1 MLSTRQTDR
10 PDIIQTVQTVFKMNV
25 ENQSMTGQSSSSSSS
40 SSSASSSSASS
51 SATSSSSSIAPIFD
65 LPASTIVAS
74 LPSATTG
81 VTAVIVE
88 SRAAFERKRK
98 VAAAELIN
106 SASSKCVKYS
116 KNDLIVDVR
125 KYRFTEVPLSASR
138 SWIWSHFKK
147 IDVKVGSVEVLSWAN
162 TNAACN
168 ICCNLALTDSKIKLA
183 TPYTANHS
191 PGHLERHLKS
201 YHNDLLVDRR
211 EVAAAEEVTG
221 RITITDYYQKHPEF
235 EDLYLK
241 WAVETYQP
249 LNTIEGVLFRAINR
263 LPSRSYLRHYPPCEL
278 CKRVCKI

>member
-1 MLSTRQTDR
+1 M
-10 PDIIQTVQTVFKMNV
+10 
-25 ENQSMTGQSSSSSSS
+25 
-40 SSSASSSSASS
+40 
-51 SATSSSSSIAPIFD
+51 
-65 LPASTIVAS
+65 
-74 LPSATTG
+74 
-81 VTAVIVE
+81 
-88 SRAAFERKRK
+88 
-98 VAAAELIN
+98 
-106 SASSKCVKYS
+106 
-116 KNDLIVDVR
+116 
-125 KYRFTEVPLSASR
+125 SASR

-168 ICCNLALTDSKIKLA
+168 ICCNLALTDSKIKWA

-249 LNTIEGVLFRAINR
+249 LNTIEGVRFRAMCRSLSPHAPLITKARVMNR
-263 LPSRSYLRHYPPCEL
+263 LLQVEANV
-278 CKRVCKI
+278 KFVFKKILEGQHVAITLDHWTSIANVNYVAQTAHFITDQWVLKSCTLACTVHKGGSDASSSEKVSD